1 MFPVP
6 TSSSS
11 ELFCSNDI
19 LSWKFPKTLGCY
31 TLIGRSRADDATSL
45 FIPELDILFGC
56 GCSVTATRPL
66 HIFITHTHLDHC
78 LDITRLWSKIRIPQ
92 VYIPISAVQ
101 PMKDYIRKCQ
111 VLTMVKEIDP
121 DPAQWIP
128 SHELIG
134 VKPDDLLDFRKT
146 MKIHVFEM
154 DYSVPCCGYGF
165 YERRQKLE
173 KEYEHLSSKD
183 IGKMKRENK
192 NLELSEERIV
202 PLFVFMGD
210 TTISIFNRY
219 ENELFQFPLI
229 IVECSYIDSELHK
242 EPVSEG
248 KHIIW
253 DDLQPFVIKYPNVIF
268 VLIHFS
274 HQYKSA
280 EIRDFFQ
287 KLNLPN
293 VIPFI

>member
-1 MFPVP
+1 MP
-6 TSSSS
+6 TSYAS
-11 ELFCSNDI
+11 ESFCSNDI

-45 FIPELDILFGC
+45 FIPELDILLDC
-56 GCSVTATRPL
+56 GCSVTVTRPL

-78 LDITRLWSKIRIPQ
+78 LDITRLWGKNVIPK
-92 VYIPISAVQ
+92 VYLPTFAVQ
-101 PMKDYIRKCQ
+101 PMQDYIRKCQ
-111 VLTMVKEIDP
+111 VLTMFKEIDP
-121 DPAQWIP
+121 DPAKWVP
-128 SHELIG
+128 SFELIG
-134 VKPDDLLDFRKT
+134 VEPDDLLDFRET
-146 MKIHVFEM
+146 MKIRVFEM

-165 YERRQKLE
+165 YERRRKL
-173 KEYEHLSSKD
+173 KQEYKHLSNID

-192 NLELSEERIV
+192 NLELNEERLV
-202 PLFVFMGD
+202 PLFAFMGN
-210 TTISIFNRY
+210 TTVSIFNRY

-229 IVECSYIDSELHK
+229 IVECSYINSELHQTAAA
-242 EPVSEG
+242 EG

-274 HQYKSA
+274 HQYKRI

-287 KLNLPN
+287 TLNLPN